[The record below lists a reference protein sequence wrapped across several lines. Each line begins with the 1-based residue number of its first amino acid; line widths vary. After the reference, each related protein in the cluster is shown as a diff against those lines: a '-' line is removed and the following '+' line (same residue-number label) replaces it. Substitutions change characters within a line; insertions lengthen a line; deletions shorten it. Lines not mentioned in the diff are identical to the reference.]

1 MENIE
6 NKEMTSAGQIIKEL
20 AQIQIE
26 KKWDLC
32 TAERNVRNYAFI
44 PSHMKVCELS
54 FLNAKPPTNFRDFID
69 AKSFEKYVNCYA
81 SSTESRLFANIND
94 FCLKAIIDYQ
104 PVCKNPST
112 AIDGEKN
119 HIVNFILEKT
129 EDFKAW

>member
-1 MENIE
+1 MHSMENIE

-54 FLNAKPPTNFRDFID
+54 FLNAK
-69 AKSFEKYVNCYA
+69 
-81 SSTESRLFANIND
+81 NIVTMFNSITVQ
-94 FCLKAIIDYQ
+94 L
-104 PVCKNPST
+104 V
-112 AIDGEKN
+112 
-119 HIVNFILEKT
+119 L
-129 EDFKAW
+129 